1 MSRRIKDDYNR
12 NNSIA
17 EIEDLYTIA
26 ENNKDKVEDRRRLL
40 KKEIADLAKMISITR
55 EEFISFL
62 NAHGVDT
69 AFPVFSTVTAD
80 SVMPFTVSGQALT
93 EVPIENAMLPNNPNP
108 TFLRTL
114 NLLQNKYETLQDEI
128 EEYVY
133 SLLRMRLR
141 KSELEADL
149 ESVDKTITEYKG
161 RLEEYKTEYDAAVSN
176 LNKLRSLY
184 QNLLD
189 FKYLLTAVP
198 DTFTAESYTKF
209 QNNYFNR
216 YSTEYYNK
224 KKTIMKMG
232 ITLQDSYELTVFD
245 KDQLGIYTSVFRE
258 ISYFFSSDEGYSIE
272 ESNNSSDDTI
282 KVLPEKYVDAIPY
295 KTFILK
301 KLDLLA
307 KDIDELISNSKMT
320 LDAIRGVK
328 GVGNSVVDSLIT
340 STNAIANSY
349 ASKKTI
355 IPDTLKD
362 IKNDNY
368 TVRLGIN
375 QSIDNFKSHLQLGV
389 ENLDAK
395 FVRASSHFLRKMAK
409 TIGFPVTFFYD
420 RTINLEDHLREKV
433 RQKYGGNIPFC
444 DEVESTDEYGNKI
457 FIKKDDVDPKTGKSK
472 TNTQALALGKLT
484 EAPTDI
490 LSA

>member
-1 MSRRIKDDYNR
+1 MSRRIKDNYNK

-26 ENNKDKVEDRRRLL
+26 ENNKDKVEDKRRLL

-62 NAHGVDT
+62 NSYGVET
-69 AFPVFSTVTAD
+69 TFPIFSTVTAD
-80 SVMPFTVSGQALT
+80 SVMPFTVSSQSLT
-93 EVPIENAMLPNNPNP
+93 EIPIENAMLSNNPNP

-149 ESVDKTITEYKG
+149 ESVDKTITEYKE
-161 RLEEYKTEYDAAVSN
+161 RLEEYQTEYNDAVSN
-176 LNKLRSLY
+176 LDKIRSLY

-189 FKYLLTAVP
+189 FKYLITAIP

-224 KKTIMKMG
+224 KKTLMKMG
-232 ITLQDSYELTVFD
+232 ITLQDNYKLTVFD
-245 KDQLGIYTSVFRE
+245 KEQLGIYTLVFRE
-258 ISYFFSSDEGYSIE
+258 IAYFFSSDEGYSIK
-272 ESNNSSDDTI
+272 ESNNSSNGLI
-282 KVLPEKYVDAIPY
+282 KVLPEKYIDAISY
-295 KTFILK
+295 KTSILK

-307 KDIDELISNSKMT
+307 KDIDQLIFNSKNT

-349 ASKKTI
+349 VSKKTI
-355 IPDTLKD
+355 VPDTLKD
-362 IKNDNY
+362 VTNDNY
-368 TVRLGIN
+368 TVRLGVN
-375 QSIDNFKSHLQLGV
+375 QSINSFKSHLQLGI
-389 ENLDAK
+389 ENLDSK

-444 DEVESTDEYGNKI
+444 DEVESMDENGNII
-457 FIKKDDVDPKTGKSK
+457 FIKKDNTDLKTGKSK
-472 TNTQALALGKLT
+472 TNIRALALEKLT

-490 LSA
+490 LST